1 VERLRP
7 GDPEQIGPWHIINR
21 LGAGGMGI
29 VYMGNNGTRAAAI
42 KVVRDFLLED
52 PASRTRLAREVS
64 SLKKVQSKYVAE
76 IVGAD
81 VDNSPAWIATNFVD
95 GPSLKTLIEHE
106 GPLTESKWL
115 EFAYGLM
122 SALQAVHSSGVIHRD
137 VKPSNILMSATGPK
151 LIDFGISFSSDATS
165 LTRTGMVA
173 GTPTWFSPEQFE
185 STKITSAVDNFAA
198 GSVLYFA
205 ATGESPW
212 GKEDTS
218 VANTMHFILN
228 RDADMSLLTP
238 NQKEVISLLH
248 KKSPKERSTAE
259 EIIARLEHLNH
270 NLAEGSEG
278 KARSWR
284 SAFSLKTNVGRF
296 VIGTIMLLI
305 AGGVYIN
312 DQYQPF
318 AQNDLAPIASPSA
331 TPVEVTKWKLEIVGD
346 SEPQNGSG
354 DNYSLFICDQGVIK
368 DSLKLR
374 ELTNPP
380 AKSQPEITLLK
391 GDERCGKDF
400 DTILIEGKIDKA
412 KNRRNYV
419 LAGSTATGFIIQYE
433 YNISITN

>member
-1 VERLRP
+1 MERLRA
-7 GDPEQIGPWHIINR
+7 GDPEEIGPWQIVNR

-52 PASRTRLAREVS
+52 PASRARLGREVS
-64 SLKKVQSKYVAE
+64 SLKKVKSKYVAE

-81 VDNSPAWIATNFVD
+81 VDASPAWIATNFVD

-106 GPLTESKWL
+106 GPLPEHKWL

-122 SALQAVHSSGVIHRD
+122 SALHAIHAAGVIHRD

-151 LIDFGISFSSDATS
+151 IIDFGISFSSDATS

-185 STKITSAVDNFAA
+185 ATKITNAVDNFAA

-205 ATGESPW
+205 ATGENPW

-218 VANTMHFILN
+218 VANTMHMILN
-228 RDADMSLLTP
+228 KDADMSLLTP
-238 NQKEVISLLH
+238 HQKEVISLLH

-259 EIIARLEHLNH
+259 EILARLEHLNQ
-270 NLAEGSEG
+270 NLGEGAAVKKKG
-278 KARSWR
+278 VRSL
-284 SAFSLKTNVGRF
+284 FSLRTAPGRF
-296 VIGTIMLLI
+296 ALGSVMLLLA
-305 AGGVYIN
+305 AGIFLN
-312 DQYQPF
+312 DRYHPF
-318 AQNDLAPIASPSA
+318 AQAKPQISASAKA
-331 TPVEVTKWKLEIVGD
+331 TPIEVTKWSLEIVGD
-346 SEPQNGSG
+346 PLPQSG
-354 DNYSLFICDQGVIK
+354 TGDKYSLFICDQGVIK

-380 AKSQPEITLLK
+380 ATKQPEVKLIK
-391 GDERCGKDF
+391 GDARCGKDF
-400 DTILIEGKIDKA
+400 DTILIDGTIDKS
-412 KNRRNYV
+412 KKRRDYV

-433 YNISITN
+433 YKISITN